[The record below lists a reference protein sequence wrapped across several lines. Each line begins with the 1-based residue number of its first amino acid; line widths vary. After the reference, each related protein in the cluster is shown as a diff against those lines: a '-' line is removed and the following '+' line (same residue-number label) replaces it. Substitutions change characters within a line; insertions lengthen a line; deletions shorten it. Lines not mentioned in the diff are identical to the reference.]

1 MASRSKRKRQ
11 RAAQNSGQPVIV
23 YNPEFIQP
31 LTDEARARVEA
42 HERLHMEYRE
52 IIRQRTDKAIIVAE
66 ELIPRTPESEAAL
79 LVHELHYQ
87 ETQSR
92 GPWKK
97 D

>member
-1 MASRSKRKRQ
+1 M
-11 RAAQNSGQPVIV
+11 IV

-31 LTDEARARVEA
+31 LTDEARALMEA
-42 HERLHMEYRE
+42 HEKLHEKLHMEYRE
-52 IIRQRTDKAIIVAE
+52 MIRRRDKAVIVAE
-66 ELIPRTPESEAAL
+66 ELIPHTPESEAAL

>member
-1 MASRSKRKRQ
+1 MASRSKRKKS
-11 RAAQNSGQPVIV
+11 RAAQNAGRPVIV

-31 LTDEARARVEA
+31 LTDEARALVEA
-42 HERLHMEYRE
+42 HEKLHMEYRE
-52 IIRQRTDKAIIVAE
+52 MIRRRDKAVIVAE
-66 ELIPRTPESEAAL
+66 ELIPHTPESEAAL